1 MYIQI
6 QMTRKNSNDALKFK
20 KRAKKF
26 KYELG
31 LELKLMEIINNYV
44 ESNILSNFN
53 LQLKLVDIL

>member
-1 MYIQI
+1 MQIQI

-31 LELKLMEIINNYV
+31 LELKSVWIRTIVYLET
-44 ESNILSNFN
+44 LSR
-53 LQLKLVDIL
+53 